1 MKKKILLWGGG
12 VLLALFVLLLTAPFL
27 FKSKIQEMVLKTINE
42 NLTANVTFD
51 KVNLSLL
58 KGFPKATI
66 TIDNL
71 SVVNTVP
78 FEGDTLFRSNQL
90 RLKMSVLELF
100 NGTDKPMK
108 IEDILVS
115 DAKANIIINEQG
127 IANYDIAIKKE
138 EEEEEDSDSED
149 KPFALNLNHYK
160 LENVSL
166 TYNDLKSKMSF
177 AIEQL
182 NHQGTGNLST
192 NVLDLNTESMANVS
206 FSMDNTKF
214 LNKVSLSLKAVI
226 GMDMDKQIYTFK
238 DNELLINQLPLKFN
252 GSIQLQEAEQV
263 YDVTFSTP
271 TSDFKNFLGLV
282 PEAYAGDLKGV
293 TTTGEFAVSG
303 KVKGKL
309 TDTTIPTIDIKM
321 ASANASFKYPD
332 LPKTVKDIVL
342 DVNVTN
348 DTGLPNDTAINI
360 NKLSFKIDQD
370 VFNASINI
378 KNIVENA
385 LIAAQLNGVINLA
398 NATKA
403 YPVKLDMSLSGILRA
418 DVNTS
423 FDMQTIEKEQYQ
435 NIRNSGSLSLTNFN
449 FENEAMAK
457 PLQIQEAALT
467 FNPNHV
473 SLNTLKIKTGSTDI
487 AADGKLDN
495 LYGFLFNKQTLKGN
509 FFLKSDNFVVAD
521 LLKESKTPN
530 QKNDTAKNSTPSATE
545 PLKIPDFLDCTI
557 TANANTVVY
566 DNLKLKNVKGRLIVR
581 DEAAKLED
589 MSTDV
594 FGGSIAFGGNVST
607 KNAVPSFDMNLGL
620 KNVDIK
626 QTFTDL
632 SFLKAV
638 APIADVVSGRANAV
652 IGMNGM
658 LKASDL
664 APDLNSLTGDI
675 KGDLSNAVINAQNAK
690 LLSSLDGALDF
701 VDLKKI
707 DLSNKKMH
715 IVFDKG
721 RVQFKP
727 FDIKSKDV
735 AVTVSGEHGFDQ
747 TLNYVLDFKVP
758 AKVLGKDVANIL
770 ATLGPKASSKFEE
783 IPVKVGLTGNFK
795 QPKVAVNMA
804 EVIKNITNQI
814 VEEQSN
820 QLIDKGAGALL
831 DILGGKKN
839 KGEGSET
846 ADGANGQKDKTE
858 ETVNKISEG
867 LKGIFGKKKKEE

>member
-1 MKKKILLWGGG
+1 MKKKVLLWVGGT
-12 VLLALFVLLLTAPFL
+12 LLALFVLLLTAPFL

-42 NLTANVTFD
+42 NLTAHVTFD

-71 SVVNTVP
+71 SVVNTAP
-78 FEGDTLFRSNQL
+78 FEGDTLFRTNQL
-90 RLKMSVLELF
+90 GLKMSVLELF

-108 IEDILVS
+108 IEDILIAN
-115 DAKANIIINEQG
+115 AKVNILVNEEGIN
-127 IANYDIAIKKE
+127 NYDIAIKKE
-138 EEEEEDSDSED
+138 DDEDDSDSED

-160 LENVSL
+160 LENL
-166 TYNDLKSKMSF
+166 TLAYKDLKSKMSF
-177 AIEQL
+177 EIAQL
-182 NHQGTGNLST
+182 NHQGTGNLSA
-192 NVLDLNTESMANVS
+192 NVLDLNTESKANVS
-206 FSMDNTKF
+206 FVMNETKF
-214 LNKVSLSLKAVI
+214 LNQVSLSLKAVI

-252 GSIQLQEAEQV
+252 GSIQLEENSQT
-263 YDVTFSTP
+263 YDLTFATP
-271 TSDFKNFLGLV
+271 TSDFKNFLGLI

-293 TTTGEFAVSG
+293 TTNGKFEVSG

-309 TDTTIPTIDIKM
+309 TETTIPTLAIKM
-321 ASANASFKYPD
+321 VSDNASFKYPD
-332 LPKTVKDIVL
+332 LPKTVQDIALNV
-342 DVNVTN
+342 DVMN
-348 DTGLPNDTAINI
+348 DTGLMNDTYIAV

-370 VFNASINI
+370 VFHASVNI
-378 KNIVENA
+378 KNIMENA

-398 NATKA
+398 NVTKA
-403 YPVKLDMSLSGILRA
+403 YPVKLDSPLSGVLRA
-418 DVNTS
+418 NVNTS
-423 FDMQTIEKEQYQ
+423 FTMDAIEKSQYQ
-435 NIRNSGSLSLTNFN
+435 NIRNSGSMSLTGFN
-449 FENEAMAK
+449 YTSEAMAK

-473 SLNTLKIKTGSTDI
+473 SLNTLKIQTGNTDI

-495 LYGFLFNKQTLKGN
+495 LYGFLFSKQTLKGN
-509 FFLKSDNFVVAD
+509 FFLKSNNFVVAD
-521 LLKESKTPN
+521 LLKESKVSQETE
-530 QKNDTAKNSTPSATE
+530 KEKASKETSKTA
-545 PLKIPDFLDCTI
+545 PLKIPSFLDCTI

-566 DNLKLKNVKGRLIVR
+566 DNLKLKNVKGRLIVK
-581 DEAAKLED
+581 DETAKLED
-589 MSTDV
+589 MSTNI
-594 FGGSIAFGGNVST
+594 FGGAIAFGGNVST
-607 KNAVPSFDMNLGL
+607 KNATPSFDMNIGL
-620 KNVDIK
+620 QGVDIK

-632 SFLKAV
+632 SFLKAI
-638 APIADVVSGRANAV
+638 APIADVMSGKVNAV
-652 IGMNGM
+652 IGMNGN

-664 APDLNSLTGDI
+664 SPELNSLTGDI

-690 LLSSLDGALDF
+690 LLSALDGALDF

-715 IVFDKG
+715 IVFNNG

-727 FDIKSKDV
+727 FDIKSKDI

-758 AKVLGKDVANIL
+758 AKVLGKDVANLL
-770 ATLGPKASSKFEE
+770 ATLGPKSSSKFEE
-783 IPVKVGLTGNFK
+783 IPVKVGLTGNFA

-814 VEEQSN
+814 VEEQTN
-820 QLIDKGAGALL
+820 QLVDKGTNALL
-831 DILGGKKN
+831 DLLGGKKN
-839 KGEGSET
+839 KGEGDSAEGT
-846 ADGANGQKDKTE
+846 SNGQKEKTE
-858 ETVNKISEG
+858 DAVNKLSEG